1 VIGNVQIFHNIARH
15 NFPVAAPNRPRGS
28 QPSIAPGL
36 QRSTF
41 ALA

>member
-1 VIGNVQIFHNIARH
+1 VIGNVQIFHNIDSH
-15 NFPVAAPNRPRGS
+15 SFSVAAHNRPRGS
-28 QPSIAPGL
+28 QPSIASRL